1 MIRHHLLRSPAN
13 TGTQKVIPAYVSRRD
28 FLKASAALPWVG
40 VLLAERLHAAVQDV
54 KPVKITAIESFG
66 VHVPVSREEAADGM
80 ITSYQ
85 VARVDTDAGVRGYS
99 FAGPSPHLLDSR
111 IRPALVGKDLFAIE
125 RHLKNGLMQWGGL
138 EHALWDAIGKLAG
151 QPVYRLLGGAKQ
163 SVRVYLTCV
172 WPGNSDQSQVSYD
185 EQAKMALRIQKAGFK
200 GMKIR
205 AWRPKPLEDAEACG
219 VIRAAVGPDF
229 AIMFDR
235 TAHLPQSAGQKTWD
249 YQTALAVAR
258 ALEKH
263 QATWLEEPF
272 DRDDFLSPAR
282 LARDVDI
289 PITGG
294 EGYLG
299 LDPFREC
306 LMHASYDIL
315 QPEGAGAGGIFICR
329 KVAAMADG
337 FHVPCILHGTMG
349 LRLAGWVQAS
359 AAIGAAWQELA
370 LITPPLLPEEQWSPG
385 CKLLKGRKFFAFK
398 DGEIV
403 LPDLPGLGL
412 DVDEDALDRYRAR

>member
-1 MIRHHLLRSPAN
+1 MSHL
-13 TGTQKVIPAYVSRRD
+13 SRRD
-28 FLKASAALPWVG
+28 FLKAGAALPVAG
-40 VLLAERLHAAVQDV
+40 MLLIERLHAAIKDV
-54 KPVKITAIESFG
+54 KSVKITGIDSFTI
-66 VHVPVSREEAADGM
+66 HIPVSKEEAADGK

-85 VARVDTDAGVRGYS
+85 VARVDTDGGVRGYS
-99 FAGPSPHLLDSR
+99 FAGPPPNLLESR
-111 IRPALVGKDLFAIE
+111 IRPTLVGKDLFAIE
-125 RHLKNGLMQWGGL
+125 RHLKNGLVEWGGL

-163 SVRVYLTCV
+163 SVKVYLTCV

-185 EQAKMALRIQKAGFK
+185 QQADMAVRIQKAGFK

-205 AWRPKPLEDAEACG
+205 AWRPKPLDDAEACR

-235 TAHLPQSAGQKTWD
+235 TAHLPQSVGQKTWD
-249 YQTALAVAR
+249 YQTALKVAR
-258 ALEKH
+258 AMEKH

-294 EGYLG
+294 EGYVG
-299 LDPFREC
+299 LDAFREC
-306 LMHASYDIL
+306 LMNATYDIL
-315 QPEGAGAGGIFICR
+315 QPEGSGAGGIFICR
-329 KVAAMADG
+329 KVAAMAEA

-359 AAIGAAWQELA
+359 AAIGAEWQELA
-370 LITPPLLPEEQWSPG
+370 LITPPLLPEEQWNPG
-385 CKLLKGRKFFAFK
+385 FKVLKGGKFFEFK

-403 LPDLPGLGL
+403 LPDLPGIGL
-412 DVDEDALDRYRAR
+412 DVDEEAVDRYRAR